1 MASPYSGLPDHRFW
15 RRAVARVEPFRIDP
29 VIAPRF
35 TVSPRDAVAT
45 AGSCFAQH
53 IARSLRRAGGHY
65 DMVEAAPPDMPEA
78 ESLAR
83 QFGVFSARTGNI
95 YTVRQLLQ
103 LFEEAHGARAPAE
116 TAWQREDGRFVDP
129 YRPQIEPAG
138 FASADDVRASRVPH
152 LAAVRAMFARASVFV
167 FTLGLTEAWQA
178 RADGAV
184 FGAAPGVAGG
194 QFDPERHAFVNFSA
208 AETEADL
215 RMFLGLLV
223 RVNPGCRVI
232 LTVSPVP
239 LIATFEDRH
248 VMVATAY
255 SKAVLRVAAE
265 GVLRDFPNVDY
276 FPSYEIITGNATRS
290 AYYEDDLRE
299 ITRPGVEHAMRIFLA
314 HYMPELA
321 MPKHAKLPSQ
331 PDDTY
336 DVICDEEAIDALRT

>member
-1 MASPYSGLPDHRFW
+1 MISPYSGLPDHRFW
-15 RRAVARVEPFRIDP
+15 RRAVSRMEPFRMDP
-29 VIAPRF
+29 VIAARF
-35 TVSPRDAVAT
+35 TVSESDPVAT

-53 IARSLRRAGGHY
+53 IARALQHAGGHY
-65 DMVEAAPPDMPEA
+65 DVVEAAPPDMPEA
-78 ESLAR
+78 ESAAR

-116 TAWQREDGRFVDP
+116 TAWRRENGRFVDP

-138 FASADDVRASRVPH
+138 FDNADTVRTSRVAH
-152 LAAVRAMFARASVFV
+152 LAAVRTMFARAAVFV
-167 FTLGLTEAWQA
+167 FTLGLTEAWHA

-194 QFDPERHAFVNFSA
+194 HYDPDRHAFVNFSA

-215 RMFLGLLV
+215 RTFLALLA
-223 RVNPGCRVI
+223 RVNPACRVI

-239 LIATFEDRH
+239 LIATFEERH
-248 VMVATAY
+248 VMVATSY

-276 FPSYEIITGNATRS
+276 FPSYEIITGAYTRG
-290 AYYEDDLRE
+290 AYFQDDLRE
-299 ITRPGVEHAMRIFLA
+299 VTRAGVDHAMRVFLA
-314 HYMPELA
+314 HYMPGLA
-321 MPKHAKLPSQ
+321 PPKHAPRPAQ
-331 PDDTY
+331 ADGAY
-336 DVICDEEAIDALRT
+336 DVMCDEEAIDQIRI